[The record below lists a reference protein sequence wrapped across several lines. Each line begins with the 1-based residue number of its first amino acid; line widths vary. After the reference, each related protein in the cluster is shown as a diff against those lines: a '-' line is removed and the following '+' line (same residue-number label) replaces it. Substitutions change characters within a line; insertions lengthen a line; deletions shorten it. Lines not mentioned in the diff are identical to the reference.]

1 MHFRAGYV
9 PSQHRN
15 FVTACRAIGEPIVG
29 QPIQKISFARL
40 LTQLLKI
47 TGDFDMKV
55 QTQLLLL
62 QKTMILL
69 EGTCRKVYPEINMW
83 KVVETWINNQ
93 HESKIGYREKIKSS
107 YPIKAIQGIFS
118 LIEKLNLIADKKLQV
133 KNKSNGKA
141 YFLLWSVIII
151 LIVKLLI
158 S

>member
-1 MHFRAGYV
+1 
-9 PSQHRN
+9 
-15 FVTACRAIGEPIVG
+15 
-29 QPIQKISFARL
+29 
-40 LTQLLKI
+40 
-47 TGDFDMKV
+47 
-55 QTQLLLL
+55 
-62 QKTMILL
+62 
-69 EGTCRKVYPEINMW
+69 YPEINMW
-83 KVVETWINNQ
+83 KVVETWINSQ

-107 YPIKAIQGIFS
+107 YPIKTIQGIFS